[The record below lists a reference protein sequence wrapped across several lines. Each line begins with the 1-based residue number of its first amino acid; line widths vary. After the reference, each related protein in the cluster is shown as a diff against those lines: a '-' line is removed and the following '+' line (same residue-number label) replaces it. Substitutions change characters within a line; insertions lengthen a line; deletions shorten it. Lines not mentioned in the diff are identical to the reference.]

1 MNTVWIVL
9 PVLIA
14 LMFQLGIELDRQAFA
29 GVARRPAAV
38 VAGLLGQLAL
48 LPLIAFGV
56 GLAFR
61 LPPVYFLGLL
71 LVACCPG
78 GSSSNVFSM
87 LAKGDVALSVTL
99 TALSS
104 LITLFTI
111 PLVMGF
117 AARFVAV
124 HAGAAIEL
132 PVGKLLV
139 QNIVL
144 LFLPMLCGALFRH
157 WRPRAARRVHELL
170 GRVAFPALMLLAAV
184 FFVQYAS
191 TILENLGVL
200 GLAAGALRRV
210 AGVAVD
216 REFLRAFGRG
226 AGRLFATR
234 GDRHVGGRVVAF
246 IGVCGEFLLRAQ
258 VDGEGLARDVV
269 LGLGDHADHVV
280 VRGQHGDAGVAFAL
294 GFDVRDDRGRV
305 VGAGGE
311 HGVGDLR
318 AVHRQRRE
326 RGGRVRDELAGRGLQ
341 LDLGQAGAD
350 HAAGGCGVGVG
361 DRDLDERGS
370 HRSEV
375 IGVRLDSV
383 GRLLGRDGLRGSE
396 IRPVLAVRGDLD
408 LRLAGVGEPH
418 RVAVAEEVHDNLAEL
433 LLGRVLEGDLGG
445 VVAGLRVRPVGPC

>member
-124 HAGAAIEL
+124 HASAAIEL

-200 GLAAGALRRV
+200 GLAAGALILLAMAGGSLLACLFRLRRAVRRTIVIEVGMQNAAQAIAV
-210 AGVAVD
+210 ATSPLIFDSGEMAVPAIVYA
-216 REFLRAFGRG
+216 L
-226 AGRLFATR
+226 
-234 GDRHVGGRVVAF
+234 VMN
-246 IGVCGEFLLRAQ
+246 
-258 VDGEGLARDVV
+258 VV
-269 LGLGDHADHVV
+269 LLSYLKLLPKCTDETASE
-280 VRGQHGDAGVAFAL
+280 
-294 GFDVRDDRGRV
+294 
-305 VGAGGE
+305 GA
-311 HGVGDLR
+311 
-318 AVHRQRRE
+318 
-326 RGGRVRDELAGRGLQ
+326 
-341 LDLGQAGAD
+341 
-350 HAAGGCGVGVG
+350 
-361 DRDLDERGS
+361 
-370 HRSEV
+370 
-375 IGVRLDSV
+375 
-383 GRLLGRDGLRGSE
+383 
-396 IRPVLAVRGDLD
+396 
-408 LRLAGVGEPH
+408 
-418 RVAVAEEVHDNLAEL
+418 
-433 LLGRVLEGDLGG
+433 
-445 VVAGLRVRPVGPC
+445 

>member
-200 GLAAGALRRV
+200 GLAAGALILL
-210 AGVAVD
+210 AMASGSLLA
-216 REFLRAFGRG
+216 
-226 AGRLFATR
+226 RLFRLRRAVRRTIVIEVGMQNAAQAIAVATSPLIF
-234 GDRHVGGRVVAF
+234 DS
-246 IGVCGEFLLRAQ
+246 GEMAVPAIVYAL
-258 VDGEGLARDVV
+258 VMNVV
-269 LGLGDHADHVV
+269 LLSYLKLLPKCTDETASE
-280 VRGQHGDAGVAFAL
+280 
-294 GFDVRDDRGRV
+294 
-305 VGAGGE
+305 GA
-311 HGVGDLR
+311 
-318 AVHRQRRE
+318 
-326 RGGRVRDELAGRGLQ
+326 
-341 LDLGQAGAD
+341 
-350 HAAGGCGVGVG
+350 
-361 DRDLDERGS
+361 
-370 HRSEV
+370 
-375 IGVRLDSV
+375 
-383 GRLLGRDGLRGSE
+383 
-396 IRPVLAVRGDLD
+396 
-408 LRLAGVGEPH
+408 
-418 RVAVAEEVHDNLAEL
+418 
-433 LLGRVLEGDLGG
+433 
-445 VVAGLRVRPVGPC
+445 